1 MNTLGSLYTYICGYL
16 VQSWRG
22 VAWLQLVPPALLA
35 VSVLAIP
42 DSPYWLVQHGRV
54 AEARAALVRLRGP
67 RYCVE
72 QELAEIVDKRQRQ
85 GGERPGVLAAL
96 ANRAF
101 LLPFA
106 RIGALMLI
114 GQVTQPLTY
123 ICRLLSKSFSKHN

>member
-35 VSVLAIP
+35 VTVLAIP

-54 AEARAALVRLRGP
+54 AEARAALIRLRGP
-67 RYCVE
+67 RYSVE
-72 QELAEIVDKRQRQ
+72 HELAEIVDKRRRQ

-96 ANRAF
+96 ASRTF

-114 GQVTQPLTY
+114 GQVTQPLKY
-123 ICRLLSKSFSKHN
+123 MSSSKYKSFA